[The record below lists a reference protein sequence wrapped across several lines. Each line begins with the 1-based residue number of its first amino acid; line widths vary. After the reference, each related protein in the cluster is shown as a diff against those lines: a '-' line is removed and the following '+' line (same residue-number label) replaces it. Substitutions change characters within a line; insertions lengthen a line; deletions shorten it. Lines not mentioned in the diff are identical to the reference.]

1 MKNLA
6 FLFLLALVGCQSSHL
21 QIAYNESSLAQRAS
35 GVMIKDLATGKVLFE
50 KNADQYFMPASNMK
64 LLTFLQANRIVGNQ
78 IPSFKYRETKDTL
91 FFWGTGDISNLHPTI
106 KNTALRDFLA
116 ASSKVLVYGAPL
128 KQIPVLGTGWAWDD
142 YNDHYSAEISD
153 MPLYANLV
161 NFSATAKR
169 WRIMPDAFEAVSKTG
184 STLEVRRNW
193 LKNQFELPV
202 LQTQNYGSQ
211 DVPFLTSPDMT
222 AFLLTDTLHKSVE
235 TMPLAVHPDARIF
248 YAGKMDSLYLPM
260 LHESDN
266 AVAEQLLVMIAAEK
280 GWDPTKV
287 IENLKKEPGNE
298 FMKDIRWVD
307 GSGLSR
313 YNLIRPKDFI
323 HILELLQKE
332 VAPDRLRTLLPE
344 ASKTGTMRNVQDL
357 NPGVRIWAKSGSFGN
372 TYDLSGYY
380 LTKEGKTLAFSI
392 LSNLGNTPVKDIK
405 NSVVEFLKAIH

>member
-6 FLFLLALVGCQSSHL
+6 FLFMLALAGCQSSHL
-21 QIAYNESSLAQRAS
+21 QIAFNESTLAQRAS

-64 LLTFLQANRIVGNQ
+64 LLTFLQANRMLGSQ

-91 FFWGTGDISNLHPTI
+91 FFWGTGDISNLHPAL

-116 ASSKVLVYGAPL
+116 ASSKVLVYGSPL
-128 KQIPVLGTGWAWDD
+128 KPIPVMGSGWAWDD
-142 YNDHYSAEISD
+142 YNDQYSAEISD
-153 MPLYANLV
+153 LPLYANLV
-161 NFSATAKR
+161 NFSATGKR
-169 WRIMPDAFEAVSKTG
+169 WKILPDAFEAVSKTG
-184 STLEVRRNW
+184 STLEVRRNR

-202 LQTQNYGSQ
+202 LTTEKYGAQ
-211 DVPFLTSPDMT
+211 DVPFITSPDMT
-222 AFLLTDTLHKSVE
+222 AFLLADTLHKSVE

-260 LHESDN
+260 LHDSDN

-280 GWDPTKV
+280 GWDPAQV

-298 FMKDIRWVD
+298 FLSDIRWVD

-323 HILELLQKE
+323 RILELLAKE
-332 VAPDRLRTLLPE
+332 VAPDRLHALLPE
-344 ASKTGTMRNVQDL
+344 AGKTGTMRNVQDL
-357 NPGVRIWAKSGSFGN
+357 NEGIRIWAKSGSFGN

-380 LTKEGKTLAFSI
+380 LTKDGKTLAFSV
-392 LSNLGNTPVKDIK
+392 LSNLGNASVRDIK
-405 NSVVEFLKAIH
+405 KSVVEFLRAIH

>member
-6 FLFLLALVGCQSSHL
+6 FLFLLALASCQSSHL
-21 QIAYNESSLAQRAS
+21 QIAFNESTLAQRAS
-35 GVMIKDLATGKVLFE
+35 GVMIKDLASGKVLFE

-64 LLTFLQANRIVGNQ
+64 LLTFLQANRILGSQ

-128 KQIPVLGTGWAWDD
+128 KPMPIMGSGWAWDD

-153 MPLYANLV
+153 LPLYANLV
-161 NFSATAKR
+161 NFSASAKR
-169 WRIMPDAFEAVSKTG
+169 WKIVPDAFEAVTKTG
-184 STLEVRRNW
+184 STLEVRRKR
-193 LKNQFELPV
+193 LSNQFELPV
-202 LQTQNYGSQ
+202 LTSEKYGSQ
-211 DVPFLTSPDMT
+211 DVPFITSPEMT
-222 AFLLTDTLHKSVE
+222 TFLLTDTLHKSVE

-298 FMKDIRWVD
+298 FLADIRWVD

-313 YNLIRPKDFI
+313 YNLVRPKDFI
-323 HILELLQKE
+323 HILELLAKE
-332 VAPDRLRTLLPE
+332 VAPDRLHTLLPE
-344 ASKTGTMRNVQDL
+344 AGKTGTMRNVQDL
-357 NPGVRIWAKSGSFGN
+357 NEGVRIWAKSGSFGN

-380 LTKEGKTLAFSI
+380 LTKDGKTLAFSI
-392 LSNLGNTPVKDIK
+392 LSNLGNEPVRDIK
-405 NSVVEFLKAIH
+405 KSVVEFLKAIH

>member
-35 GVMIKDLATGKVLFE
+35 GVMVKDLATGKVLFE

-128 KQIPVLGTGWAWDD
+128 KQISVLGTGWAWDD

-153 MPLYANLV
+153 MPLYGNLV

-184 STLEVRRNW
+184 STQEVRRNR
-193 LKNQFELPV
+193 LSNQFELPV

-211 DVPFLTSPDMT
+211 DVPFITSPDMT

-313 YNLIRPKDFI
+313 YNLVRPTDFI
-323 HILELLQKE
+323 HILELLAKE

>member
-211 DVPFLTSPDMT
+211 DVPFITSPDMT

>member
-6 FLFLLALVGCQSSHL
+6 FLLLLALVSCQSSHL

-184 STLEVRRNW
+184 STQEVRRNR
-193 LKNQFELPV
+193 LKNQFELPQ

-211 DVPFLTSPDMT
+211 DVPFITSPDMT

-266 AVAEQLLVMIAAEK
+266 SVAEQLLVMIAAEK

-313 YNLIRPKDFI
+313 YNLVRPKDFI
-323 HILELLQKE
+323 HILELLAKE

-392 LSNLGNTPVKDIK
+392 LSNLGNAPVKDIK

>member
-6 FLFLLALVGCQSSHL
+6 FLFLFALASCQSSHL
-21 QIAYNESSLAQRAS
+21 QIAFTESSLAQRAS
-35 GVMIKDLATGKVLFE
+35 GVMIKDLSSGKVLFE

-64 LLTFLQANRIVGNQ
+64 LLTFLEANRILGSQ

-91 FFWGTGDISNLHPTI
+91 FFWGTGDISNLHPSI
-106 KNTALRDFLA
+106 KNTALHDFLA
-116 ASSKVLVYGAPL
+116 ASSKVLVYGSPL
-128 KQIPVLGTGWAWDD
+128 KPIPVMGSGWAWDD

-161 NFSATAKR
+161 NFSASEKR
-169 WRIMPDAFEAVSKTG
+169 WKILPDAFEAVAKTG
-184 STLEVRRNW
+184 STLEVRRNR

-202 LQTQNYGSQ
+202 LQTGKYGAQ
-211 DVPFLTSPDMT
+211 DVPFITSPDMT

-280 GWDPTKV
+280 GWEPTQV

-298 FMKDIRWVD
+298 FLQDIRWVD

-323 HILELLQKE
+323 HILELLAKE
-332 VAPDRLRTLLPE
+332 VAQDRLLSLLPE

-357 NPGVRIWAKSGSFGN
+357 NPGVRIWAKSGSYGN

-380 LTKEGKTLAFSI
+380 LTKDGKTLAFSV
-392 LSNLGNTPVKDIK
+392 LSNLGNASVRDIK
-405 NSVVEFLKAIH
+405 KSVVEFLRAIH

>member
-6 FLFLLALVGCQSSHL
+6 FLFMLALAGCQSSHL
-21 QIAYNESSLAQRAS
+21 QIAFTESSLAQRAS

-64 LLTFLQANRIVGNQ
+64 LLTFLQANRMLGSQ

-116 ASSKVLVYGAPL
+116 ASSKILVYGAPM
-128 KQIPVLGTGWAWDD
+128 KPIPVMGSGWAWDD

-161 NFSATAKR
+161 NFSASAKR
-169 WRIMPDAFEAVSKTG
+169 WKIVPDAFEAVSKTG
-184 STLEVRRNW
+184 STLEVRRNR
-193 LKNQFELPV
+193 LKNQFDLPV
-202 LQTQNYGSQ
+202 LTSEKYGSQ
-211 DVPFLTSPDMT
+211 DVPFITSPDMT

-298 FMKDIRWVD
+298 FLSDIRWVD

-323 HILELLQKE
+323 RILELLAKE
-332 VAPDRLRTLLPE
+332 VAPDRLQALLPE
-344 ASKTGTMRNVQDL
+344 AGKTGTMRNVQDL
-357 NPGVRIWAKSGSFGN
+357 NEGIRIWAKSGSFGN

-380 LTKEGKTLAFSI
+380 LTKDGKTLAFSV
-392 LSNLGNTPVKDIK
+392 LSNLGNAPVRDIK
-405 NSVVEFLKAIH
+405 KSVVEFLKAIH

>member
-6 FLFLLALVGCQSSHL
+6 FLFLLALASCQSSHL
-21 QIAYNESSLAQRAS
+21 QIAFTESSLAQRAS
-35 GVMIKDLATGKVLFE
+35 GVMIKDLSTGKVLFE
-50 KNADQYFMPASNMK
+50 KNADHYFMPASNMK
-64 LLTFLQANRIVGNQ
+64 LLTFLQANRILGSH
-78 IPSFKYRETKDTL
+78 IPPIKYRETKDTL

-116 ASSKVLVYGAPL
+116 ASSKVVVYGAPIKAL
-128 KQIPVLGTGWAWDD
+128 PILGSGWAWDD

-161 NFSATAKR
+161 NFSASEKR
-169 WRIMPDAFEAVSKTG
+169 WKIMPDAFEAVAKTG
-184 STLEVRRNW
+184 TTLEVRRNR

-202 LQTQNYGSQ
+202 LQTEKYGAQ
-211 DVPFLTSPDMT
+211 DVPFITSPDMT
-222 AFLLTDTLHKSVE
+222 AFLLSDTLHKSVE

-280 GWDPTKV
+280 GWDPTQV

-298 FMKDIRWVD
+298 FLQDIRWVD

-323 HILELLQKE
+323 YILELLSKE
-332 VAPDRLRTLLPE
+332 VAPERLHALLPE
-344 ASKTGTMRNVQDL
+344 ANKTGTMRNIQDL
-357 NPGVRIWAKSGSFGN
+357 NPGVRIWAKSGSYGN

-380 LTKEGKTLAFSI
+380 QTKDGKTLAFSV
-392 LSNLGNTPVKDIK
+392 LSNLGNTSVREIK
-405 NSVVEFLKAIH
+405 KSVVEFLKAIH

>member
-6 FLFLLALVGCQSSHL
+6 FLLLLALVGCQSSHL
-21 QIAYNESSLAQRAS
+21 QIAYNESSLAQRAT
-35 GVMIKDLATGKVLFE
+35 GVMIKDLATGKVLLE

-64 LLTFLQANRIVGNQ
+64 LLTFLQANRIIGSQ

-169 WRIMPDAFEAVSKTG
+169 WRILPDAFEAVSKTG
-184 STLEVRRNW
+184 STQEVRRNR

-211 DVPFLTSPDMT
+211 DVPFITSPDMT
-222 AFLLTDTLHKSVE
+222 AFLLTDSLHKSVE
-235 TMPLAVHPDARIF
+235 TMPIAVHPDARIF

-332 VAPDRLRTLLPE
+332 VAPDRLRALLPE

>member
-6 FLFLLALVGCQSSHL
+6 FLFLLALASCQSSHL
-21 QIAYNESSLAQRAS
+21 QIAFNESTLAQRAS
-35 GVMIKDLATGKVLFE
+35 GVMIKDLASGKVLFE

-64 LLTFLQANRIVGNQ
+64 LLTFLQANRILGSQ

-128 KQIPVLGTGWAWDD
+128 KPMPIMGSGWAWDD

-153 MPLYANLV
+153 LPLYANLV
-161 NFSATAKR
+161 NFSASAKR
-169 WRIMPDAFEAVSKTG
+169 WKIVPDAFEAVSKTG
-184 STLEVRRNW
+184 STLEVRRKR
-193 LKNQFELPV
+193 LSNQFELPV
-202 LQTQNYGSQ
+202 LTSEKYGSQ
-211 DVPFLTSPDMT
+211 DVPFITSPEMT
-222 AFLLTDTLHKSVE
+222 TFLLTDTLHKSVE

-298 FMKDIRWVD
+298 FLTDIRWVD

-313 YNLIRPKDFI
+313 YNLVRPKDFI
-323 HILELLQKE
+323 HILELLAKE
-332 VAPDRLRTLLPE
+332 VAPDRLHTLLPE
-344 ASKTGTMRNVQDL
+344 AGKTGTMRNVQDL
-357 NPGVRIWAKSGSFGN
+357 NEGVRIWAKSGSFGN

-380 LTKEGKTLAFSI
+380 LTKDGKTLAFSI
-392 LSNLGNTPVKDIK
+392 LSNLGNEPVRDIK
-405 NSVVEFLKAIH
+405 KSVVEFLKAIH

>member
-6 FLFLLALVGCQSSHL
+6 FLFLLALASCQSSHL
-21 QIAYNESSLAQRAS
+21 QIAFDESSLAQRAS
-35 GVMIKDLATGKVLFE
+35 GVMIKDLSTGKVLFE

-64 LLTFLQANRIVGNQ
+64 LLTFLQANRILGNQ

-91 FFWGTGDISNLHPTI
+91 FFWGTGDISNLHPGT

-128 KQIPVLGTGWAWDD
+128 KPMPIMGSGWAWDD
-142 YNDHYSAEISD
+142 YNDHYSADISD
-153 MPLYANLV
+153 MPLYGNLV
-161 NFSATAKR
+161 SFSAAQRR
-169 WRIMPDAFEAVSKTG
+169 WNIMPDAFASVAKTG
-184 STLEVRRNW
+184 STLEVRRNR
-193 LKNQFELPV
+193 LKNEFTLPELK
-202 LQTQNYGSQ
+202 TEKYGEQ
-211 DVPFLTSPDMT
+211 QVPFMTSPDMT
-222 AFLLTDTLHKSVE
+222 AFLLSDTLHKSVE

-248 YAGKMDSLYLPM
+248 YAGKMDSLYVPM

-280 GWDPTKV
+280 GWDPTQV
-287 IENLKKEPGNE
+287 IDNLKKEPGNE
-298 FMKDIRWVD
+298 FMKDIRWID

-323 HILELLQKE
+323 YILELLSKE
-332 VAPDRLRTLLPE
+332 VAPERLHALLPE
-344 ASKTGTMRNVQDL
+344 ANKTGTMRNVQDI

-380 LTKEGKTLAFSI
+380 QTKDGRTLAFSV
-392 LSNLGNTPVKDIK
+392 LSNLGNTSVREIK
-405 NSVVEFLKAIH
+405 KSVVEFLKAIH

>member
-6 FLFLLALVGCQSSHL
+6 FLFLLALASCQSSHL
-21 QIAYNESSLAQRAS
+21 QIAFNESSLAQRAS
-35 GVMIKDLATGKVLFE
+35 GVMIKDLSTGKVLFE
-50 KNADQYFMPASNMK
+50 KNADHYFMPASNMK
-64 LLTFLQANRIVGNQ
+64 LLTFLQANRILGNQ

-116 ASSKVLVYGAPL
+116 ASSKVVVYGAPVKAL
-128 KQIPVLGTGWAWDD
+128 PILGSGWAWDD

-161 NFSATAKR
+161 NFSASEKR
-169 WRIMPDAFEAVSKTG
+169 WKILPDAFEAVAKTG
-184 STLEVRRNW
+184 TTLEVRRNR

-202 LQTQNYGSQ
+202 LQTEKYGAQ
-211 DVPFLTSPDMT
+211 DVPFITSPDMT
-222 AFLLTDTLHKSVE
+222 AFLLSDTLHKSVE

-248 YAGKMDSLYLPM
+248 YAGKMDSLYVPM

-280 GWDPTKV
+280 GWDPTQV
-287 IENLKKEPGNE
+287 IDNLKKEPGNE
-298 FMKDIRWVD
+298 FMKDIRWID

-323 HILELLQKE
+323 YILELLSKE
-332 VAPDRLRTLLPE
+332 VAPERLHALLPE
-344 ASKTGTMRNVQDL
+344 ANKTGTMRNVQDI

-380 LTKEGKTLAFSI
+380 QTKDGKTLAFSV
-392 LSNLGNTPVKDIK
+392 LSNLGNTSVREIK
-405 NSVVEFLKAIH
+405 KSVVEFLRAIH

>member
-6 FLFLLALVGCQSSHL
+6 FLFLFALASCQSSHL
-21 QIAYNESSLAQRAS
+21 QIAFTESSLAQRAS
-35 GVMIKDLATGKVLFE
+35 GVMIKDLSTGKVLFE

-64 LLTFLQANRIVGNQ
+64 LLTFLEANRILGSQ

-91 FFWGTGDISNLHPTI
+91 FFWGTGDISNLHPSI

-116 ASSKVLVYGAPL
+116 ASSKVLVYGSPL
-128 KQIPVLGTGWAWDD
+128 KPIPVMGSGWAWDD

-161 NFSATAKR
+161 NFSASEKR
-169 WRIMPDAFEAVSKTG
+169 WKILPDAFEAVAKTG
-184 STLEVRRNW
+184 STLEVRRNR
-193 LKNQFELPV
+193 LENQFELPV
-202 LQTQNYGSQ
+202 LQSEKYGAQ
-211 DVPFLTSPDMT
+211 EVPFITSPDMT

-235 TMPLAVHPDARIF
+235 TMPLAVHPSARIF

-280 GWDPTKV
+280 GWGPTQV

-298 FMKDIRWVD
+298 FLTDIRWVD

-323 HILELLQKE
+323 HILELLAKE
-332 VAPDRLRTLLPE
+332 VAPDRLHALLPE

-357 NPGVRIWAKSGSFGN
+357 NPGVRMWAKSGSYGN

-380 LTKEGKTLAFSI
+380 LTKDGKTLAFSV
-392 LSNLGNTPVKDIK
+392 LSNLGNAPVRDIK
-405 NSVVEFLKAIH
+405 KSVVEFLKAIH

>member
-6 FLFLLALVGCQSSHL
+6 FLLLLALVGCQSSHL

-50 KNADQYFMPASNMK
+50 NNADHYFMPASNMK
-64 LLTFLQANRIVGNQ
+64 LLTFLQANRIIGSQ

-116 ASSKVLVYGAPL
+116 SSSKVLVYGAPL

-161 NFSATAKR
+161 NFTATAKR
-169 WRIMPDAFEAVSKTG
+169 WRILPDAFEAVSKTG
-184 STLEVRRNW
+184 STQEVRRNR

-211 DVPFLTSPDMT
+211 DVPFITSPDMT
-222 AFLLTDTLHKSVE
+222 AFLLTDSLHKSVE
-235 TMPLAVHPDARIF
+235 TMPIAVHPDARIF

-332 VAPDRLRTLLPE
+332 VAPDRLRALLPE

>member
-6 FLFLLALVGCQSSHL
+6 FLFMLALASCQSSHL
-21 QIAYNESSLAQRAS
+21 QIAFTESSLAQRAS

-64 LLTFLQANRIVGNQ
+64 LLTFLQANRILGSQ

-116 ASSKVLVYGAPL
+116 ASSKVVVYGAPL
-128 KQIPVLGTGWAWDD
+128 KPIPVMGSGWAWDD

-161 NFSATAKR
+161 NFSASAKR
-169 WRIMPDAFEAVSKTG
+169 WKIMPDVFEAVAKTG
-184 STLEVRRNW
+184 TTLEVRRNR

-202 LQTQNYGSQ
+202 LTTEKYGAQ
-211 DVPFLTSPDMT
+211 DVPFITSPDMT
-222 AFLLTDTLHKSVE
+222 AFLLADTLHKSVE
-235 TMPLAVHPDARIF
+235 TMHLAVHPDARIF

-298 FMKDIRWVD
+298 FLSDICWVD

-323 HILELLQKE
+323 HILELLAKE
-332 VAPDRLRTLLPE
+332 VAPDRLHTLLPE

-357 NPGVRIWAKSGSFGN
+357 NEGVRIWAKSGSFGN

-380 LTKEGKTLAFSI
+380 LTKDGKTLAFSI
-392 LSNLGNTPVKDIK
+392 LSNLGNASVRDIK
-405 NSVVEFLKAIH
+405 KSVVDFLRAIH

>member
-6 FLFLLALVGCQSSHL
+6 FLFLFALASCQSSHL
-21 QIAYNESSLAQRAS
+21 QIAFNESTLAQRAS
-35 GVMIKDLATGKVLFE
+35 GVMIKDLSTGKVLFE
-50 KNADQYFMPASNMK
+50 KNADHYFMPASNMK
-64 LLTFLQANRIVGNQ
+64 LLTFLQANRILGSQ

-91 FFWGTGDISNLHPTI
+91 FFWGTGDISNLHPSI

-116 ASSKVLVYGAPL
+116 ASSKVLVYGAPM
-128 KQIPVLGTGWAWDD
+128 KPIPVMGSGWAWDD

-161 NFSATAKR
+161 NFSASAKR
-169 WRIMPDAFEAVSKTG
+169 WKIVPDAFEAVSKTG
-184 STLEVRRNW
+184 STLEVRRNR

-202 LQTQNYGSQ
+202 LTSEKYGSQ
-211 DVPFLTSPDMT
+211 DVPFITSPEMT
-222 AFLLTDTLHKSVE
+222 TFLLTDTLHKSVE
-235 TMPLAVHPDARIF
+235 SMPLAVHPDARIF

-298 FMKDIRWVD
+298 FLTDIRWVD

-323 HILELLQKE
+323 HILELLAKE
-332 VAPDRLRTLLPE
+332 VAPDRLHTLLPE
-344 ASKTGTMRNVQDL
+344 AGKTGTMRNVQDL
-357 NPGVRIWAKSGSFGN
+357 NEGVRIWAKSGSFGN

-380 LTKEGKTLAFSI
+380 FTKDGKTLAFSV
-392 LSNLGNTPVKDIK
+392 LSNLGNAPVRDIK
-405 NSVVEFLKAIH
+405 KSVVDFLKAIH

>member
-6 FLFLLALVGCQSSHL
+6 FLFLFALASCQSSHL
-21 QIAYNESSLAQRAS
+21 QIAFTESSLAQRAS
-35 GVMIKDLATGKVLFE
+35 GVMIKDLSTGKVLFE

-64 LLTFLQANRIVGNQ
+64 LLTFLEANRILGSQ

-91 FFWGTGDISNLHPTI
+91 FFWGTGDISNLHPSI

-116 ASSKVLVYGAPL
+116 ASSKVLVYGSPL
-128 KQIPVLGTGWAWDD
+128 KPIPVMGSGWAWDD

-161 NFSATAKR
+161 NFSASEKR
-169 WRIMPDAFEAVSKTG
+169 WKILPDAFEAVAKTG
-184 STLEVRRNW
+184 STLEVRRNR

-202 LQTQNYGSQ
+202 LQSEKYGAQ
-211 DVPFLTSPDMT
+211 EVPFITSPDMT

-235 TMPLAVHPDARIF
+235 TMPLAVHPSARIF

-280 GWDPTKV
+280 GWGPTQV

-298 FMKDIRWVD
+298 FLTDIRWVD

-323 HILELLQKE
+323 HILELLAKE
-332 VAPDRLRTLLPE
+332 VAPDRLHALLPE

-357 NPGVRIWAKSGSFGN
+357 NPGVRMWAKSGSYGN

-380 LTKEGKTLAFSI
+380 LTKDGKTLAFSV
-392 LSNLGNTPVKDIK
+392 LSNLGNAPVRDIK
-405 NSVVEFLKAIH
+405 KSVVEFLKAIH